1 MDPAAEILT
10 SISDVKIKPLQS
22 RIAHKHELKTR
33 TQDIHLDENIK
44 FVDLGL
50 SKVLIKGLTS
60 SGFDRPSPIQLS
72 AIPIGRCGLG

>member
-10 SISDVKIKPLQS
+10 SISDVKMKPLQS

-44 FVDLGL
+44 FVDLAFIWMKISNL
-50 SKVLIKGLTS
+50 
-60 SGFDRPSPIQLS
+60 
-72 AIPIGRCGLG
+72 